1 MQIQMKGSKGFG
13 KLLVKPKHNNSLQLT
28 AQSAGAL
35 RVPSAAFGRSG
46 GN

>member
-1 MQIQMKGSKGFG
+1 M
-13 KLLVKPKHNNSLQLT
+13 PYNEALQLT

-35 RVPSAAFGRSG
+35 RVPSAAYGRSG